1 MGLPSLANAELA
13 IMDLLWEQ
21 DNLTARQVREELYPG
36 AEREQHGTVQKLL
49 QRLERKGFVA
59 RDRRLPVH
67 LFSAMVSRGEY
78 TGGQLEC
85 LAEKLTGGSLAP
97 LLTQLVEQKRISQKD
112 IAELKAILDQ
122 YSEEGDQA
130 R

>member
-1 MGLPSLANAELA
+1 MRTEMGLPSLANAELA

-49 QRLERKGFVA
+49 QRLEEPA
-59 RDRRLPVH
+59 SDETP
-67 LFSAMVSRGEY
+67 
-78 TGGQLEC
+78 
-85 LAEKLTGGSLAP
+85 
-97 LLTQLVEQKRISQKD
+97 
-112 IAELKAILDQ
+112 
-122 YSEEGDQA
+122 SEEN